1 MAYNG
6 WKNYETWN
14 VALWIGNE
22 QGSERES
29 RQMAQDAW
37 DNAGADRTFTR
48 KERAVL
54 DLADSLKTWI
64 EEQNPLA
71 SDASVWSD
79 LLSAA
84 LSEVD
89 WQEWAENLLE
99 DADTDD
105 EDEDEEAEDDEEP
118 NVAGADSREAE

>member
-37 DNAGADRTFTR
+37 DNAVADRTFTR
-48 KERAVL
+48 EERAVL
-54 DLADSLKTWI
+54 DLADSLETWI

-99 DADTDD
+99 DVDTDD

-118 NVAGADSREAE
+118 NVAGR